1 MNRNIFQSDAACDI
15 LVTEQWENLRI
26 EYYPSVLRVVSMDNY
41 IKLEVFSS
49 LNNTAFR
56 IKLLVE
62 SVPNVAK
69 GE

>member
-15 LVTEQWENLRI
+15 LVTEQWESLRI
-26 EYYPSVLRVVSMDNY
+26 EYYPSVLRVVSTDNY